1 MAPAPSSWVRSLCIC
16 AVRENDLP
24 PQHSFA
30 FLLHFSWPGGFFYLP
45 PPASCTPA
53 TRIVPDG
60 DTSSLPTLAFA
71 DGDTL
76 AQAGPGRTASI
87 AEDLTVLLSTALPS
101 GELLHVTPG
110 SHALRDDCTPK
121 RYSGSC
127 TTRTHG
133 LNAAL
138 SHALTTFSSCT
149 PAQDSV
155 QSVAQTLVS
164 LTHSSHNSCNDIVVV
179 TEFIT

>member
-1 MAPAPSSWVRSLCIC
+1 MRC
-16 AVRENDLP
+16 AEEGL
-24 PQHSFA
+24 
-30 FLLHFSWPGGFFYLP
+30 YLP
-45 PPASCTPA
+45 PLHNPPPLPFLPRWDTARGPGSSSTARLLATSFPTRLLLSRSCGLWLA
-53 TRIVPDG
+53 GR
-60 DTSSLPTLAFA
+60 LPR
-71 DGDTL
+71 
-76 AQAGPGRTASI
+76 AGPGQTAST
-87 AEDLTVLLSTALPS
+87 AGDLTVLLSTVLPS

-121 RYSGSC
+121 RHSGSC